1 MLSYLNN
8 FIVPTA
14 PFVVV
19 YPDNENPYKFYCYRT
34 VPHISR
40 DTKTNDPL
48 FHYTS
53 VVRKADDAAR
63 TKGDVGASLGWL
75 DLTVDIGPTAEEY
88 KAIEQFI
95 LEGMRR
101 NDPLFTSMNTL
112 YPAQQNYKGPKQVVF
127 GSPQWESGSAK
138 LSLFREGGNGEGILK
153 SFETGEVK
161 PALNGYCHAAFNEG
175 FKEEGDELMA
185 GFLETQMED
194 KTTAKVATQ
203 GTVWYNLEGAP
214 AYVPA
219 LKASITLHLD
229 KAESYFESLKDQLD
243 KTRSGG
249 VSVKVTSH
257 SYSRTDSR
265 GLHSDR
271 KEVEEMVKHARTNGT
286 VTIKI
291 DSFSGL
297 TSEREQKWEDDLME
311 IFTGTVTKTM
321 LELLFKEE
329 EDNAPDTSQAAAEG
343 NGDSGEYDSSRP
355 DARTKVTDDELDR
368 PNVHVSYLYT
378 GRKNSTVNVNHTI
391 TIEKSCVKMFS
402 DNPQGLLSLDG
413 LTDAQKKNLMTEVQ
427 LQEAVHENLY
437 LPVNAY
443 ANFEEDGVL
452 YVRVKVKYDH
462 SNPIT
467 GKKRFHQDDFLF
479 ESGHEAYQFNVTK
492 LRNPD
497 KTFINTFEYQTK
509 IVYKGQEMY
518 DDEDKGWS
526 PWIKSDSQRLIVTY
540 GMLGHLRVGVKGG
553 NFDSDYLKEAIVNL
567 KYLGAPNERDV
578 ETELTVSPESEEQV
592 WKCPRHGSSDNRYQY
607 SVVFYY
613 TDGTKFP
620 TGPFVDTREKIS
632 IMDPFDSP
640 KEIDFT
646 IRRGAGV
653 EFAEVEV
660 QLQDGDYVKKTDY
673 KIPKDE
679 QLVNWT
685 WKGRIRST
693 NPPTVSYRTN
703 IIYQGQAPQIS
714 GWTKIRNDEP
724 IYINIAADPNVKPE
738 PMLDSNVFQII
749 TSTIKWDRWL
759 NVILVVT
766 DDTKKPQTI
775 PLEAGTQIKP
785 VEVTYSSEGKG
796 TIQIKATFVGTDGS
810 VVNVGPIDCAE
821 TLYVLQDPKDVQQ

>member
-34 VPHISR
+34 VPHVSR
-40 DTKTNDPL
+40 DHKTNDPL

-53 VVRKADDAAR
+53 VQRKADDAAR
-63 TKGDVGASLGWL
+63 DDKGAGMGWL

-95 LEGMRR
+95 LDGMKR

-112 YPAQQNYKGPKQVVF
+112 YPAHKVYSGPKQVVF

-138 LSLFREGGNGEGILK
+138 LSLFREGKNGEGIFK
-153 SFETGEVK
+153 SVESEEVK
-161 PALNGYCHAAFNEG
+161 PALNGYCHASFTET
-175 FKEEGDELMA
+175 FKAEGDELMT
-185 GFLETQMED
+185 GFIETQTED
-194 KTTAKVATQ
+194 KTTDKIATQ
-203 GTVWYNLEGAP
+203 GTVWYTLEGAP
-214 AYVPA
+214 AFVPA
-219 LKASITLHLD
+219 LKASIVLHLD
-229 KAESYFESLKDQLD
+229 KAERYFESLKDQLD

-249 VSVKVTSH
+249 ITEVWSKNYH
-257 SYSRTDSR
+257 SRTDSR

-271 KEVEEMVKHARTNGT
+271 KEVEDMIKNARTNGT

-297 TSEREQKWEDDLME
+297 TSEREQEWEDDLME

-329 EDNAPDTSQAAAEG
+329 EPVAPDTSQAAAEG
-343 NGDSGEYDSSRP
+343 SGDSGEYDSSKP
-355 DARTKVTDDELDR
+355 DSRTKVTDNELDR

-378 GRKNSTVNVNHTI
+378 GRKNSSVHVDHTI

-402 DNPQGLLSLDG
+402 DNPQGLLSLDD
-413 LTDAQKKNLMTEVQ
+413 LTDNQKKLLMTTVEM
-427 LQEAVHENLY
+427 QESVHENLH
-437 LPVNAY
+437 LPVSAY
-443 ANFEEDGVL
+443 AEFGEDGVQ

-467 GKKRFHQDDFLF
+467 GKKRYHLDDLLF
-479 ESGHEAYQFNVTK
+479 ETGHEAYQFNVTK

-497 KTFINTFEYQTK
+497 KTFIDTYEYQSK

-526 PWIKSDSQRLIVTY
+526 PWIKSDSKRLIITY

-553 NFDSDYLKEAIVNL
+553 NFDSEFLKEAKVHL

-578 ETELTVSPESEEQV
+578 ETELTVSPESGEQV

-613 TDGTKFP
+613 QDGSKFE

-640 KEIDFT
+640 REVDFM
-646 IRRGAGV
+646 IRRGLGV
-653 EFAEVEV
+653 EFAQVEV
-660 QLQDGDYVKKTDY
+660 QLQDGDYVKKTEYD
-673 KIPKDE
+673 IPEGKS
-679 QLVNWT
+679 LVNWT
-685 WKGRIRST
+685 WKGRIRSA
-693 NPPTVSYRTN
+693 NPPTISYRTTFA
-703 IIYQGQAPQIS
+703 YEGQAPQSS
-714 GWTKIRNDEP
+714 GWIKIKNDEP
-724 IYINIAADPNVKPE
+724 IYINIATDPNEKPDPILE
-738 PMLDSNVFQII
+738 ENTFQII

-759 NVILVVT
+759 NVIVVVT
-766 DDTKKPQTI
+766 DDTKKPQTL
-775 PLEAGTQIKP
+775 PVATGTQILP
-785 VEVTYSSEGKG
+785 VNVTYSSEGKG
-796 TIQIKATFVGTDGS
+796 AIEIKATFIGTDGS
-810 VVNVGPIDCAE
+810 VVNVGPVDCAD
-821 TLYVLQDPKDVQQ
+821 TFYVLQDPKDGQQ